1 MLHFVA
7 SSVKVSNAADSYT
20 GTLYIRRFSVLFDV
34 TQTPAALF
42 MLFHRVAVGY
52 PPENIA
58 TKVVGKKETASE
70 QTWMWKHS
78 LDIL

>member
-1 MLHFVA
+1 
-7 SSVKVSNAADSYT
+7 
-20 GTLYIRRFSVLFDV
+20 
-34 TQTPAALF
+34 

-52 PPENIA
+52 LPENIA